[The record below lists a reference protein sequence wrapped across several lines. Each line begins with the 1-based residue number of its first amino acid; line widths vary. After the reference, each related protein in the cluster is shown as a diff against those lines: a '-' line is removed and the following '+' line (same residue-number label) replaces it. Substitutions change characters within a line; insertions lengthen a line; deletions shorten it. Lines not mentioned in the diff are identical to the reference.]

1 MTERVNSATHKTSA
15 EPKSIPD
22 RHPKR
27 LPIFLWIAAA
37 FILVTIPLA
46 RWLVYDIDHQ
56 LANIL
61 GMGLFGLGL
70 GAFYV
75 GLWIGFAN
83 SWRKHLFFFFLPG
96 TLCLIA
102 FLFFEFVGFTGET
115 MPVFRAR
122 AWLKGTTKSPEITSP
137 STGELAIQT
146 SRESAAIPFESTQ
159 FLGSDRN
166 GIVSNQEFSVRWEAQ
181 LPKVLWKLPIGAGW
195 SSFAVSSGLAITL
208 EQMDE
213 QESVTA
219 LDLTTGNV
227 VWRLKSPGRHT
238 QAFGGVGPRSTPTIY
253 QGKVFA
259 QTAMGIVSC
268 MELQSGK
275 LIWQQDLLKLAGVDK
290 ETSEKAI
297 LWGRSGSPL
306 VVDNQIVV
314 PFGGRSG
321 DNLLRS
327 MIAFDLETGK
337 ELWRSGEQ
345 QIAYSSP
352 VLMTL
357 GGVRQIVNIN
367 EGFAAGYNPI
377 NGKVLWTTEWPS
389 NSNGDA
395 CSSQAVQFDDRR
407 LLLGKGYALGSKAI
421 ELTYS
426 GTAPENESDAAF
438 WKVEQV
444 WSNTKILKTKFTS
457 SILFDG
463 SLFGLSDG
471 VLECVDPKDGTRIW
485 RGKKYGQG
493 QLIVVNKHLLVTTED
508 GRIVLI
514 PATREGLGKAIA
526 EMPVLEGITWNVPAV
541 AGPYLLVRNAEFAAC
556 LVSSV
561 EAGHDAKSAA
571 E

>member
-1 MTERVNSATHKTSA
+1 
-15 EPKSIPD
+15 
-22 RHPKR
+22 
-27 LPIFLWIAAA
+27 
-37 FILVTIPLA
+37 
-46 RWLVYDIDHQ
+46 
-56 LANIL
+56 
-61 GMGLFGLGL
+61 
-70 GAFYV
+70 
-75 GLWIGFAN
+75 
-83 SWRKHLFFFFLPG
+83 
-96 TLCLIA
+96 
-102 FLFFEFVGFTGET
+102 

-122 AWLKGTTKSPEITSP
+122 AWLKGTTKSPQRTSSSSGEIASYATRDS
-137 STGELAIQT
+137 STN
-146 SRESAAIPFESTQ
+146 PFESTQ

-166 GIVSNQEFSVRWEAQ
+166 GIVSNREFSVRWDSQ
-181 LPKVLWKLPIGAGW
+181 LPKVVWKIPIGAGW

-208 EQMDE
+208 EQIDE
-213 QESVTA
+213 QESITA
-219 LDLTTGNV
+219 LELTTGNV
-227 VWRLKSPGRHT
+227 LWRQQSPGRHT

-253 QGKVFA
+253 RGKVFA

-268 MELQSGK
+268 VELQTGN
-275 LIWQQDLLKLAGVDK
+275 LIWQQDLLKLAGIDK

-297 LWGRSGSPL
+297 SWGRSGSPL
-306 VVDNQIVV
+306 VVDDQIVV

-321 DNLLRS
+321 DSALRS
-327 MIAFDLETGK
+327 LIAFELETGK
-337 ELWRSGEQ
+337 ERWRSGQ
-345 QIAYSSP
+345 NQITYSSP

-357 GGVRQIVNIN
+357 CGVRQIVNVN
-367 EGFAAGYNPI
+367 EGVAVGCNPA
-377 NGKVLWTTEWPS
+377 NGKVIWTTEWPS

-395 CSSQAVQFDDRR
+395 CSSQAVQLDERR
-407 LLLGKGYALGSKAI
+407 LLLGKGYSLGSKAI

-426 GTAPENESDAAF
+426 GTTPENESDPAF
-438 WKVEQV
+438 WKVEPV

-493 QLIVVNKHLLVTTED
+493 QLIVVNQNLLVTTED

-526 EMPVLEGITWNVPAV
+526 ELPVLEGITWNVPAV

-556 LVSSV
+556 LISSA
-561 EAGHDAKSAA
+561 EAGHDAKSAI